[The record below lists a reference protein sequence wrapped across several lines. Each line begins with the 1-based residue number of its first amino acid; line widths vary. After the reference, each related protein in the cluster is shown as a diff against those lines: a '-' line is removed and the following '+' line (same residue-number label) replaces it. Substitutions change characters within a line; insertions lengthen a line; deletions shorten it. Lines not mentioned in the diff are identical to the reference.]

1 MLTDKREILHI
12 KSYFS
17 KHANEEIVVEIIEYC
32 IAIFNSAVGKNFLNM
47 QNLKIGFFNLENG
60 IAVYER
66 FCKQYFPSYL
76 GKYHDDYTQDGYMN
90 SFVAQAFIN
99 HDTYGILCSLDTDV
113 DPNSWYETILHE
125 MVHIYCTTHESNGDN
140 FFDKYCV
147 NKKNNFKDGTMGAGY
162 EVWREFIAYYWGAEL
177 TPFSTPLSLAQVRA
191 EVRNI
196 DEDVDAK
203 NSVAKMLGLAD
214 GAAVLPAV
222 LLQTAI
228 LSLMM
233 ALVGLLCALLLK
245 DFRQF
250 TLAYLV
256 IAIFAA
262 TPVFL
267 SANTSI
273 KFDWIGYHPFYH
285 VYMGLKNAYFGTAI
299 SPVYYAS
306 TVGAILLLFLVV
318 RLAFHREI
326 GKEG

>member
-17 KHANEEIVVEIIEYC
+17 KHANEEIILEIIEYC

-47 QNLKIGFFNLENG
+47 QNLKIEFFNLENG

-203 NSVAKMLGLAD
+203 NSVAKML
-214 GAAVLPAV
+214 VSR
-222 LLQTAI
+222 I
-228 LSLMM
+228 
-233 ALVGLLCALLLK
+233 
-245 DFRQF
+245 
-250 TLAYLV
+250 
-256 IAIFAA
+256 
-262 TPVFL
+262 
-267 SANTSI
+267 
-273 KFDWIGYHPFYH
+273 
-285 VYMGLKNAYFGTAI
+285 
-299 SPVYYAS
+299 
-306 TVGAILLLFLVV
+306 
-318 RLAFHREI
+318 LAFIFRNPTVRQANNVAIAHEI
-326 GKEG
+326 LQKNKIFVSDIRVRSYKSLIETIFEQLSNYK

>member
-17 KHANEEIVVEIIEYC
+17 KHANEEIILEIIEYC

-47 QNLKIGFFNLENG
+47 QNLKIEFFNLENG

-191 EVRNI
+191 EVCNI

-203 NSVAKMLGLAD
+203 NFVAKMLVSRILAFIFRNPTVRR
-214 GAAVLPAV
+214 ANNVAIAYEI
-222 LLQTAI
+222 LQKNKIFVSDIRVRSYKSLIETI
-228 LSLMM
+228 FEQLSK
-233 ALVGLLCALLLK
+233 K
-245 DFRQF
+245 DYWR
-250 TLAYLV
+250 
-256 IAIFAA
+256 
-262 TPVFL
+262 
-267 SANTSI
+267 
-273 KFDWIGYHPFYH
+273 
-285 VYMGLKNAYFGTAI
+285 I
-299 SPVYYAS
+299 SPYFIDELRAAY
-306 TVGAILLLFLVV
+306 
-318 RLAFHREI
+318 I
-326 GKEG
+326 GMLGWRRAEGLRNG

>member
-17 KHANEEIVVEIIEYC
+17 KHANEEIILEIIEYC

-47 QNLKIGFFNLENG
+47 QNLKIEFFNLENG

-147 NKKNNFKDGTMGAGY
+147 NKRNNFKDGTMGAGY

-203 NSVAKMLGLAD
+203 NSVAKMLVSRILAFIFRNPTVRR
-214 GAAVLPAV
+214 ANNVAIAYEI
-222 LLQTAI
+222 LQKNKIFVSDIRVRSYKSLIETI
-228 LSLMM
+228 FEQLSK
-233 ALVGLLCALLLK
+233 K
-245 DFRQF
+245 DYWR
-250 TLAYLV
+250 
-256 IAIFAA
+256 
-262 TPVFL
+262 
-267 SANTSI
+267 
-273 KFDWIGYHPFYH
+273 
-285 VYMGLKNAYFGTAI
+285 I
-299 SPVYYAS
+299 SPYFIDELRAAY
-306 TVGAILLLFLVV
+306 
-318 RLAFHREI
+318 I
-326 GKEG
+326 GMLGWRRAEGLRNG

>member
-17 KHANEEIVVEIIEYC
+17 KHANEEIILEIIEYC

-47 QNLKIGFFNLENG
+47 QNLKIEFFNLENG

-203 NSVAKMLGLAD
+203 NSVAKML
-214 GAAVLPAV
+214 
-222 LLQTAI
+222 
-228 LSLMM
+228 
-233 ALVGLLCALLLK
+233 K
-245 DFRQF
+245 
-250 TLAYLV
+250 
-256 IAIFAA
+256 
-262 TPVFL
+262 
-267 SANTSI
+267 
-273 KFDWIGYHPFYH
+273 K
-285 VYMGLKNAYFGTAI
+285 
-299 SPVYYAS
+299 
-306 TVGAILLLFLVV
+306 
-318 RLAFHREI
+318 
-326 GKEG
+326 

>member
-17 KHANEEIVVEIIEYC
+17 KHANEEIIVEIIEYC

-47 QNLKIGFFNLENG
+47 QNLKIEFFNLENG

>member
-177 TPFSTPLSLAQVRA
+177 TPFSTPLSLAQVRT

>member
-17 KHANEEIVVEIIEYC
+17 KHANEEIIVEIIEYC

-47 QNLKIGFFNLENG
+47 QNLKIEFFNLENG

-203 NSVAKMLGLAD
+203 NFVAKMLVSRILAFIFRNPTVRR
-214 GAAVLPAV
+214 ANNVAIAYEI
-222 LLQTAI
+222 LQKNKIFVSDIRVRSYKSLIETI
-228 LSLMM
+228 FEQLSK
-233 ALVGLLCALLLK
+233 K
-245 DFRQF
+245 DYWR
-250 TLAYLV
+250 
-256 IAIFAA
+256 
-262 TPVFL
+262 
-267 SANTSI
+267 
-273 KFDWIGYHPFYH
+273 
-285 VYMGLKNAYFGTAI
+285 I
-299 SPVYYAS
+299 SPYFIDELRAAY
-306 TVGAILLLFLVV
+306 
-318 RLAFHREI
+318 I
-326 GKEG
+326 GMLGWRRAEGLRNG

>member
-17 KHANEEIVVEIIEYC
+17 KHANEEIIVEIIEYC

-47 QNLKIGFFNLENG
+47 QNLKIEFFNLENG

-203 NSVAKMLGLAD
+203 NSVAKMLVSRILAFIFRNPTVRR
-214 GAAVLPAV
+214 ANNVTIAYEI
-222 LLQTAI
+222 LQKNKIFVSDIRVRSYKSLIETI
-228 LSLMM
+228 FEQLSK
-233 ALVGLLCALLLK
+233 K
-245 DFRQF
+245 DYWR
-250 TLAYLV
+250 
-256 IAIFAA
+256 
-262 TPVFL
+262 
-267 SANTSI
+267 
-273 KFDWIGYHPFYH
+273 
-285 VYMGLKNAYFGTAI
+285 I
-299 SPVYYAS
+299 SPYFIDELRAAY
-306 TVGAILLLFLVV
+306 
-318 RLAFHREI
+318 I
-326 GKEG
+326 GMLGWRRAEGLRNG

>member
-17 KHANEEIVVEIIEYC
+17 KHANEEIIVEIIEYC

-47 QNLKIGFFNLENG
+47 QNLKIEFFNLENG

-90 SFVAQAFIN
+90 SFAAQAFIN

-203 NSVAKMLGLAD
+203 NFVAKMLVSRILAFIFRNPTVRR
-214 GAAVLPAV
+214 ANNVAIAYEI
-222 LLQTAI
+222 LQKNKIFVSDIRVRSYKSLIETI
-228 LSLMM
+228 FEQLSK
-233 ALVGLLCALLLK
+233 K
-245 DFRQF
+245 DYWR
-250 TLAYLV
+250 
-256 IAIFAA
+256 
-262 TPVFL
+262 
-267 SANTSI
+267 
-273 KFDWIGYHPFYH
+273 
-285 VYMGLKNAYFGTAI
+285 I
-299 SPVYYAS
+299 SPYFIDELRAAY
-306 TVGAILLLFLVV
+306 
-318 RLAFHREI
+318 I
-326 GKEG
+326 GMLGWRRAEGLRNG

>member
-17 KHANEEIVVEIIEYC
+17 KHANEEIILEIIEYC

-47 QNLKIGFFNLENG
+47 QNLKIEFFNLENG

-90 SFVAQAFIN
+90 SFAAQAFIN

-203 NSVAKMLGLAD
+203 NSVAKMLVSRILAFIFRNPTVRR
-214 GAAVLPAV
+214 ANNVAIAYEI
-222 LLQTAI
+222 LQKNKIFVSDIRVRSYKSLIETI
-228 LSLMM
+228 FEQLSK
-233 ALVGLLCALLLK
+233 K
-245 DFRQF
+245 DYWR
-250 TLAYLV
+250 
-256 IAIFAA
+256 
-262 TPVFL
+262 
-267 SANTSI
+267 
-273 KFDWIGYHPFYH
+273 
-285 VYMGLKNAYFGTAI
+285 I
-299 SPVYYAS
+299 SPYFIDELRAAY
-306 TVGAILLLFLVV
+306 
-318 RLAFHREI
+318 I
-326 GKEG
+326 GMLGWRRAEGLRNG

>member
-17 KHANEEIVVEIIEYC
+17 KHANEEIILEIIEYC

-47 QNLKIGFFNLENG
+47 QNLKIEFFNLENG

-90 SFVAQAFIN
+90 SFAAQAFIN

-203 NSVAKMLGLAD
+203 NSVAKMLVSRILAFIFRNPTVRRANNVAIAYEILQKNKIFVSD
-214 GAAVLPAV
+214 IRVRSYKSLIETIFEQLLKKDYWRISPYFIDELGAAYIGMLGWRRAE
-222 LLQTAI
+222 
-228 LSLMM
+228 
-233 ALVGLLCALLLK
+233 GL
-245 DFRQF
+245 R
-250 TLAYLV
+250 
-256 IAIFAA
+256 
-262 TPVFL
+262 
-267 SANTSI
+267 N
-273 KFDWIGYHPFYH
+273 G
-285 VYMGLKNAYFGTAI
+285 
-299 SPVYYAS
+299 
-306 TVGAILLLFLVV
+306 
-318 RLAFHREI
+318 
-326 GKEG
+326 

>member
-17 KHANEEIVVEIIEYC
+17 KHANEEIILEIIEYC

-47 QNLKIGFFNLENG
+47 QNLKIEFFNLENG

-90 SFVAQAFIN
+90 SFAAQAFIN

-203 NSVAKMLGLAD
+203 NSVAKMLSFLKKSI
-214 GAAVLPAV
+214 
-222 LLQTAI
+222 QKHNN
-228 LSLMM
+228 LM
-233 ALVGLLCALLLK
+233 GWQPYTK
-245 DFRQF
+245 RRFR
-250 TLAYLV
+250 
-256 IAIFAA
+256 
-262 TPVFL
+262 
-267 SANTSI
+267 
-273 KFDWIGYHPFYH
+273 
-285 VYMGLKNAYFGTAI
+285 
-299 SPVYYAS
+299 
-306 TVGAILLLFLVV
+306 
-318 RLAFHREI
+318 
-326 GKEG
+326 

>member
-17 KHANEEIVVEIIEYC
+17 KHADEEIILEIIEYC

-90 SFVAQAFIN
+90 SFAAQAFIN

-203 NSVAKMLGLAD
+203 NSVAKMLVSRINVIKL
-214 GAAVLPAV
+214 
-222 LLQTAI
+222 
-228 LSLMM
+228 
-233 ALVGLLCALLLK
+233 
-245 DFRQF
+245 
-250 TLAYLV
+250 TL
-256 IAIFAA
+256 
-262 TPVFL
+262 
-267 SANTSI
+267 NEQ
-273 KFDWIGYHPFYH
+273 
-285 VYMGLKNAYFGTAI
+285 N
-299 SPVYYAS
+299 
-306 TVGAILLLFLVV
+306 
-318 RLAFHREI
+318 
-326 GKEG
+326 

>member
-17 KHANEEIVVEIIEYC
+17 KHANEEIILEIIEYC

-47 QNLKIGFFNLENG
+47 QNLKIEFFNLENG

-90 SFVAQAFIN
+90 SFAAQAFIN

-191 EVRNI
+191 EVRDI

-203 NSVAKMLGLAD
+203 NSVAKMLG
-214 GAAVLPAV
+214 
-222 LLQTAI
+222 
-228 LSLMM
+228 
-233 ALVGLLCALLLK
+233 
-245 DFRQF
+245 
-250 TLAYLV
+250 
-256 IAIFAA
+256 
-262 TPVFL
+262 PV
-267 SANTSI
+267 
-273 KFDWIGYHPFYH
+273 
-285 VYMGLKNAYFGTAI
+285 
-299 SPVYYAS
+299 
-306 TVGAILLLFLVV
+306 
-318 RLAFHREI
+318 
-326 GKEG
+326 